1 MTQSS
6 ENQNTDHKV
15 TTDRNPI
22 RKIKVSN
29 MLDTLSYRD
38 FRWVWIG
45 SFVSFM
51 AMNMQMI
58 TRSWLILRVT
68 DDSPLA
74 LTLVTLAFALPM
86 TVVAPFA
93 GALADRFSRKN
104 LIIFSQIGSAL
115 FTLSVSYTHLTL
127 PTICSV

>member
-74 LTLVTLAFALPM
+74 LTLVTLGSTLI
-86 TVVAPFA
+86 
-93 GALADRFSRKN
+93 AD
-104 LIIFSQIGSAL
+104 
-115 FTLSVSYTHLTL
+115 LSLTFKFY
-127 PTICSV
+127 

>member
-1 MTQSS
+1 
-6 ENQNTDHKV
+6 
-15 TTDRNPI
+15 
-22 RKIKVSN
+22 

-58 TRSWLILRVT
+58 TRSWLVLRVT

-74 LTLVTLAFALPM
+74 LTLVTLTFALPM
-86 TVVAPFA
+86 TVVAPLA
-93 GALADRFSRKN
+93 GALADRFSRKK
-104 LIIFSQIGSAL
+104 LIIFSQIGSGI
-115 FTLSVSYTHLTL
+115 FTLFLGTL
-127 PTICSV
+127 DFIGVVNFWHIMIIGVFNGSLMAINMPSRQ